1 MKITCFKIV
10 NTGKI
15 NKTIQTRLCH
25 KIFILN
31 PQTLHL
37 NDNLLLFQNIYFHV
51 TIFIY
56 FHNIYIYILYCTSLQ
71 VTVYFPALHLRF
83 TKFGYNCCR
92 STDIRFYRFWE
103 PNFLPVEKYF
113 QLNRI
118 FEDSQSF
125 ELTRLNNA
133 WDWNQGLTSVS
144 HAFKFGGKSETF
156 SIWTP
161 INIKI
166 NFNLRT

>member
-56 FHNIYIYILYCTSLQ
+56 FHNIYIYIYCTSLISCGVVSSLQ
-71 VTVYFPALHLRF
+71 VTVYFLALHLRF

-103 PNFLPVEKYF
+103 SNFLPVEKNF

-118 FEDSQSF
+118 FEETLRASNWLAWIMHGIEIRVWPQYLMHSNSVENQKLFPF
-125 ELTRLNNA
+125 EL
-133 WDWNQGLTSVS
+133 Q
-144 HAFKFGGKSETF
+144 
-156 SIWTP
+156 
-161 INIKI
+161 
-166 NFNLRT
+166 